1 MKKLSLYIFLVLM
14 VCNVGFADNEDVYYC
29 STDQI
34 STTKKG
40 LVKSNFKSIK
50 FSFKLEDTIVGK
62 EEGKV
67 TFSDNVISKGLVNT
81 LELGNFIFIDT
92 HMKKEQF
99 MASLGSGTKAWFHEG
114 NLAISSFFQ
123 DDKTNVNLIVNLFA
137 TCNK

>member
-1 MKKLSLYIFLVLM
+1 MKKIFLCIFLGLM
-14 VCNVGFADNEDVYYC
+14 FCNVGFADNEDVYYC

-62 EEGKV
+62 EEGQV
-67 TFSDNVISKGLVNT
+67 TFSDNVISKRLVNT
-81 LELGNFIFIDT
+81 LGLGNYIFIDT

-99 MASLGSGTKAWFHEG
+99 MASFGSGTKAWFHEG
-114 NLAISSFFQ
+114 NLAISSFFK